1 MIDHIGV
8 TVSDFS
14 RSKQFYRAALAAVN
28 FELLLEFP
36 AAVTGHT
43 DVAGFGEAPK
53 AEFWIAWG
61 TPNVPPVHVAF
72 RVASVALVDA
82 FYRAA
87 LKAGARDNGAP
98 GLRPQYHPNYY
109 GAFVLDPDGH
119 NIEAVCHAA
128 P

>member
-8 TVSDFS
+8 TVSDFN

-53 AEFWIAWG
+53 AEFWIA
-61 TPNVPPVHVAF
+61 
-72 RVASVALVDA
+72 
-82 FYRAA
+82 
-87 LKAGARDNGAP
+87 GARPTFPPCTLLLGSQAWRSSMLFIVP
-98 GLRPQYHPNYY
+98 H
-109 GAFVLDPDGH
+109 
-119 NIEAVCHAA
+119 
-128 P
+128 